1 MFILYC
7 CELYLGQRPTKVIL
21 LNGVEIEVRMNLY
34 ELLQQLLRDQKGQGT
49 KYVCSYEPPARA
61 RNYEERQK
69 IRQSMQYPSRW
80 EYFWIDALCINQASI
95 EEKNHQVAMMRK
107 IYSSASFVLV
117 WLGPEADDSA
127 IAMRVLDDMQIQ
139 GYTLL
144 TLREERQRSQLNAMK
159 KLFQRPY

>member
-1 MFILYC
+1 
-7 CELYLGQRPTKVIL
+7 
-21 LNGVEIEVRMNLY
+21 
-34 ELLQQLLRDQKGQGT
+34 
-49 KYVCSYEPPARA
+49 
-61 RNYEERQK
+61 
-69 IRQSMQYPSRW
+69 
-80 EYFWIDALCINQASI
+80 
-95 EEKNHQVAMMRK
+95 MMRK

-159 KLFQRPY
+159 KLFQRPYWTRVWVVQEFVLARELLLRSGDAGATYRQGHVRLFRDLAETHFRGTRASKLSLVYKSSAQEAGLQG